1 MGQALCEV
9 FLGSKRSYYPHTR
22 PEKIA
27 RVTGERDVE
36 GCGRLWRTGQGIS
49 VGVSGSNK
57 ARSFLIFQQQAVIG
71 F

>member
-57 ARSFLIFQQQAVIG
+57 ARSSSFSSRQSLG
-71 F
+71 SN